1 MILTEQQIRQIRDLY
16 EELGNKT
23 EVSRI
28 TGHSRSTVIRH
39 TQEKNEDPKIED
51 PEFLRLLKEARS
63 VGEPGIHRTGKI
75 PDYVVGLENTLQC
88 VDTRHAQDLKE
99 KIAKAYAEKEKERH
113 KTIHEGKWADTLSEP
128 RRLPRKIGSRDT
140 FQLPPYRKVAFV
152 SCTHHPYQNK
162 HAVDAV
168 LNYISA
174 NNFDLIVLGGDQC
187 DFYKI
192 SRFSKDPRR
201 ELKLQEEIT
210 ETIKFVRNVNSLDK
224 DVVWID
230 GNHDDRMR
238 RHIAE
243 TGLSGIEALEIPNL
257 FELPAHWAYAENQAH
272 IRLGSLL
279 MCHGDLAGAG
289 SGTRH
294 IAHSIYE
301 KLATSVLFGHY
312 HRFSR
317 YYHTDYDRVQRA
329 AFACGHLC
337 DEPSADYVRSPGWQ
351 TGFCEVEYDHDSNLF
366 SVRDH
371 VITKGKFYANGRI
384 WG

>member
-1 MILTEQQIRQIRDLY
+1 MKLTDQQIAQIKDLY
-16 EELGNKT
+16 EDTGNKT

-28 TGHSRSTVIRH
+28 TGHSRNTIIRH
-39 TQEKNEDPKIED
+39 TKEKLENKASESRFSQNSPLFCNDHFISPNPFRDPVKV
-51 PEFLRLLKEARS
+51 PHNTVYVSAGQTEAR
-63 VGEPGIHRTGKI
+63 K
-75 PDYVVGLENTLQC
+75 
-88 VDTRHAQDLKE
+88 
-99 KIAKAYAEKEKERH
+99 
-113 KTIHEGKWADTLSEP
+113 
-128 RRLPRKIGSRDT
+128 LPRLIGSRDT
-140 FQLPPYRKVAFV
+140 FQLPKYKKVAFV

-162 HAVDAV
+162 YAIDAA

-174 NNFDLIVLGGDQC
+174 NRFDLIVLGGDQC

-201 ELKLQEEIT
+201 ELKLQQEID
-210 ETIKFVRNVNSLDK
+210 ETIKFVRNVDTVGG
-224 DVVWID
+224 DVLWID

-238 RHIAE
+238 RHIAD
-243 TGLSGIEALEIPNL
+243 TGLSGIKALEIPNL
-257 FELPAHWAYAENQAH
+257 FELPERWAYAENQAH
-272 IRLGSLL
+272 VRLGSLL
-279 MCHGDLAGAG
+279 MCHGDLAGTG

-294 IAHSIYE
+294 IAHNMYE

-312 HRFSR
+312 HRFNR

-329 AFACGHLC
+329 AFACGHMC